1 MIPDA
6 GIRRDAGWRDFW
18 PLAAIAAAATLVG
31 IYARFKG
38 LGTWSFGPDEF
49 YISRSIDNVL
59 RSGLPEYLCGGY
71 YTRGLVY
78 QYAVAGLRLAELS
91 PEFAGRLVS
100 AVSSLAVLPAVYLLG
115 TRVHGRS
122 VGLLAVTIL
131 ALSVW
136 EVEMARF
143 ARMYAPFQAV
153 FVWYLLFFL
162 KYTVD
167 RERWALLGMI
177 ALSVLGIL
185 VWEGGALLGLANL
198 LPPFINHDN
207 GRLKRC
213 DWLYV
218 GAMALLLALFL
229 FVLGMDL
236 RGFAED
242 PVAAAGAFGDAA
254 ADGGAA
260 VGGDDAGG
268 YPLWMTLGRP
278 VGWAV
283 LALVPLGFAL
293 TSLRWLWSLRSR
305 WLTAGGLAAAL
316 FLALAHQ
323 FLACGAALA
332 LMLLTGLVGRRELL
346 GRPARW
352 FAAAIGAS
360 AVFWIAFG
368 LLTDTWYGAAPAGGP
383 AAVDRLVAL
392 TWELGGF
399 PNILDEVVRPWG
411 RTIPVLSVALF
422 IALAALA
429 LRSVVRE
436 PVRVTAVGALLVLV
450 LIMVLAIGGAGSPR
464 IETRYSFF
472 LYPLMVT
479 LALAAVAFAC
489 DRFFERGPR
498 AMLATALAGLLLFA
512 ATEDFQPRHIANIDS
527 RVVNFGIGLSPEFAA
542 HYYPRGDVGG
552 WGRWRAVDGGP
563 EDLVISGVP
572 HVEHEY
578 RDIV

>member
-1 MIPDA
+1 
-6 GIRRDAGWRDFW
+6 
-18 PLAAIAAAATLVG
+18 
-31 IYARFKG
+31 
-38 LGTWSFGPDEF
+38 
-49 YISRSIDNVL
+49 
-59 RSGLPEYLCGGY
+59 
-71 YTRGLVY
+71 
-78 QYAVAGLRLAELS
+78 
-91 PEFAGRLVS
+91 
-100 AVSSLAVLPAVYLLG
+100 
-115 TRVHGRS
+115 
-122 VGLLAVTIL
+122 
-131 ALSVW
+131 
-136 EVEMARF
+136 
-143 ARMYAPFQAV
+143 
-153 FVWYLLFFL
+153 
-162 KYTVD
+162 
-167 RERWALLGMI
+167 
-177 ALSVLGIL
+177 
-185 VWEGGALLGLANL
+185 
-198 LPPFINHDN
+198 
-207 GRLKRC
+207 
-213 DWLYV
+213 
-218 GAMALLLALFL
+218 
-229 FVLGMDL
+229 
-236 RGFAED
+236 
-242 PVAAAGAFGDAA
+242 
-254 ADGGAA
+254 
-260 VGGDDAGG
+260 
-268 YPLWMTLGRP
+268 
-278 VGWAV
+278 
-283 LALVPLGFAL
+283 
-293 TSLRWLWSLRSR
+293 LRSR

-436 PVRVTAVGALLVLV
+436 PVRVTAIGALLVLV

-498 AMLATALAGLLLFA
+498 ATLATALAGLLLFA

-527 RVVNFGIGLSPEFAA
+527 REVNFRIGLSPEFTA

-552 WGRWRAVDGGP
+552 LAQWLAVEVGP

-572 HVEHEY
+572 HLHQYY
-578 RDIV
+578 RDIDYFFLDDQDIRYGQYACNNGSAERWSNLPLLYSADALAPHVESGRRIFIALYSNSQERLLGVAAERGWRAEVTRLPEAGGGSVLVLNP